1 MNCKILSSVLD
12 QSPIPKSSSNPPHSL
27 HTTTLQIAQQTKDAV
42 IPALSD
48 TSYTWTCL
56 LKDRNAIIPD
66 HLDLS
71 SR

>member
-48 TSYTWTCL
+48 TKL
-56 LKDRNAIIPD
+56 
-66 HLDLS
+66 HMDLS
-71 SR
+71 AQGQECYHSRPP